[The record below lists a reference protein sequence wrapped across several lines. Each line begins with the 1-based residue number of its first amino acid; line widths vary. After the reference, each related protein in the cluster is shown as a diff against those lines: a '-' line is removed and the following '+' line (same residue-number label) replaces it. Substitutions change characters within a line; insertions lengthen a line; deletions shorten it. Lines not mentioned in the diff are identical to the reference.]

1 MFNTNPKMKFKKE
14 ALFKIIFVLFLFISF
29 MPVSSF
35 AIGTVVVACP
45 AGTHLD
51 IVSGGCVPDVAAGQ
65 GSSALGFSGGT
76 GVTCPTGTIASLICQ
91 IQQLLNSVVPLLLAL
106 GVVMFTWGV
115 VQYVISDEEEAK
127 SKGRDRIIYGV
138 IGLAVILGIWGLVN
152 LVVNTFGLGGSVA
165 PDITKNLAIKSG
177 SSSSCT
183 GITLGSSKISD
194 ILDYFTCLIG
204 QSVIPFI
211 FAVATA
217 SFVWGLVKFFIL
229 GAEEEAKREQGKQFL
244 LWGILAIAVMISVW
258 GLVKLLSNT
267 FGISGSVLPT
277 VQPNK

>member
-14 ALFKIIFVLFLFISF
+14 ALFKVIFVLFLFISF

-35 AIGTVVVACP
+35 AVAGGYNGSVACP
-45 AGTHLD
+45 TGTHLD
-51 IVSGGCVPDVAAGQ
+51 IVSSGCVPDVAVGQ
-65 GSSALGFSGGT
+65 GSGGSS
-76 GVTCPTGTIASLICQ
+76 VICPTGTIASLICQ

-165 PDITKNLAIKSG
+165 PDITKKLAIQSG

-217 SFVWGLVKFFIL
+217 SFVWGLVRFFIL

-244 LWGILAIAVMISVW
+244 LWGIIAIAVMISVW
-258 GLVKLLSNT
+258 GLVKLFSNT